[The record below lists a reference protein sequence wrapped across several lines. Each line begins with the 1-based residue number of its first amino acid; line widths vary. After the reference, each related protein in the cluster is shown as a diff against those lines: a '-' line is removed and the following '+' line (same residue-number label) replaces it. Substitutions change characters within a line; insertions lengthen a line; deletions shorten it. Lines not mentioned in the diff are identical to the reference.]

1 VSEGDLIRKDELSS
15 AVEARR
21 ELGREYEDELL
32 SAMLE
37 RIEKRIDE
45 RIDRRVGTRTESRP
59 QLRGNPF
66 MVPIALGSVGMGIP
80 ITAIAAQTGVAGI
93 ALAWIGIAGV
103 NLAAALSGRRR

>member
-1 VSEGDLIRKDELSS
+1 
-15 AVEARR
+15 
-21 ELGREYEDELL
+21 
-32 SAMLE
+32 
-37 RIEKRIDE
+37 
-45 RIDRRVGTRTESRP
+45 
-59 QLRGNPF
+59 